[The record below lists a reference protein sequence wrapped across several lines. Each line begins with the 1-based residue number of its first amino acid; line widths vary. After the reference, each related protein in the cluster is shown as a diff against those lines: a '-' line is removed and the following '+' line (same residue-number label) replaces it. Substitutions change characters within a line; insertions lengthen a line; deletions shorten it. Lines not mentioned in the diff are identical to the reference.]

1 LQYVIEPLSRRH
13 DRKPFDCGQ
22 PALNDYLQRYARQNE
37 ESGVGRTYV
46 AVADGSTRVV
56 GFYALSPG
64 SVEFE
69 DVPDALRSRLPRY
82 PIPVAH
88 LGRVAA
94 CRSVQGQGLGGA
106 LLYDAIYRTVSIAD
120 DIGIVAIEV
129 WAKTAQG
136 REFYLKH
143 GFHTLVDDELH
154 LYLPLA
160 TGRQLIEEAWRIG
173 GSQLAARGRS
183 PPDAR
188 RMADARAPAHTMPGD

>member
-1 LQYVIEPLSRRH
+1 LSFVIELLSRRH

-22 PALNDYLQRYARQNE
+22 PALNDYLQRYARQNQ

-46 AVADGSTRVV
+46 AVEDGGARVV
-56 GFYALSPG
+56 GFYTLSAG
-64 SVEFE
+64 SVEF
-69 DVPDALRSRLPRY
+69 DDAPDDLRRRLPRY

-88 LGRVAA
+88 LGRLAT

-106 LLYDAIYRTVSIAD
+106 LLYDAIQRTVSVAD

-129 WAKTAQG
+129 RAKTVEA

-143 GFHTLVDDELH
+143 GFHALVDDELH

-160 TGRQLIEEAWRIG
+160 TGRRLIEEA
-173 GSQLAARGRS
+173 
-183 PPDAR
+183 
-188 RMADARAPAHTMPGD
+188 